1 MYTAVN
7 SHTDESLPH
16 FPLRDTSL
24 VISPTFRQKPLSNSR
39 AALFILLIRP
49 AWKYVFSIWPRSFY
63 IIRGRVR
70 AISFR
75 RSVPVMLS
83 RGKKGGGGGEREK
96 CNKNKSSKARP
107 DGG

>member
-83 RGKKGGGGGEREK
+83 RGKKGEREK